1 MMIYRIFFSFF
12 IMFASMAAQAAP
24 PILSGLAVYEDKL
37 GTETIETISGFD
49 QSRFKNLK
57 SQSFTGGFTRS
68 AHWLK
73 LTVDAPA
80 GESWLEVLPP
90 ILDDLRLY
98 VPNPSLPSAY
108 IEHRQG
114 DTLPFA
120 AHEVDYR
127 GFVFKFNFPE
137 AGRYTLYLRL
147 QTTSTSML
155 ILRVWSPD
163 GLLATATIEYGI
175 IFTSIA
181 IVLVALLLNI
191 NTWIYLRDRLISW
204 YLIYLSLLSIL
215 FAGFTGLL
223 HQYIF
228 NKSGYTNNLV
238 LDLAVIAFIAVGNI
252 FHSQLFMVD
261 RNQPWLFWIYKIS
274 VGIPLLGILTSISGY
289 HVETMKIM
297 VPMVLAMT
305 LLGFV
310 LSIRL
315 LLRSISGGLMVHVS
329 NLLLMIGLSILI
341 LFLQGVITDRSLMLH
356 ILPIIMLGIFVTL
369 QLAVGARYRSLRED
383 RIRAENN
390 AQHER
395 VVREQQGQFLA
406 MLAHELRTSLAVL
419 KLSFFQQPMAPKAIA
434 IAERAMTGMA
444 DIIDRSIKVEK
455 LADGQL
461 LLESLP
467 CDVVEL
473 IEAEIADCLA
483 PDRFQLRTEIR
494 PTLYTDAKLLRVI
507 IRNLIDNAAK
517 YAAPNTP
524 IDLVVTEAK
533 GFNFRIENAVGPS
546 GTPDAE
552 KVFDKY
558 YRAPQAHKLTGSGL
572 GLYLAQGIALKL
584 GGKLSYQPSADRV
597 AFSLNLPATL
607 PENSLK
613 AFASIA

>member
-147 QTTSTSML
+147 QTTSSSM
-155 ILRVWSPD
+155 ILLRIWPPG
-163 GLLATATIEYGI
+163 GLLGTANLEYGLI
-175 IFTSIA
+175 IASIA
-181 IVLVALLLNI
+181 IVLTVLLFNI
-191 NTWIYLRDRLISW
+191 NTWLTLRDPLIPWFVIYL
-204 YLIYLSLLSIL
+204 LSLSIL
-215 FAGFTGLL
+215 FAGNAGLL
-223 HQYIF
+223 QQYIYPGSARA
-228 NKSGYTNNLV
+228 NSLV
-238 LDLAVIAFIAVGNI
+238 VNFASVAVIAFGNT
-252 FHSQLFMVD
+252 FYGRLFLVD

-315 LLRSISGGLMVHVS
+315 LLRSISGGIMMLIA
-329 NLLLMIGLSILI
+329 NLFTMAGITAFILY
-341 LFLQGVITDRSLMLH
+341 LQGVVAGGSLMLH
-356 ILPIIMLGIFVTL
+356 SLQLASIGTIVSL

-434 IAERAMTGMA
+434 IAERAMTGMS
-444 DIIDRSIKVEK
+444 DIIDRSIEVEK

-546 GTPDAE
+546 GIPDAE

-584 GGKLSYQPSADRV
+584 GGKLSYHPSADRV